1 MPIRFRCPACQ
12 QVLSVS
18 SRKAG
23 QKVRCPACQAS
34 LKIPTPKDQA
44 EPQPIEE
51 PDPSAKSAAATGSEV
66 EDASVPSPVSEPV
79 SEPVQA
85 AEQTAEPS
93 VFSEFEASEETRDA
107 QVSEDSEQR
116 AAEPETAASRLF
128 GSVVIEDEDEEEEFG
143 LRRAQTEFEE
153 MDLTPMVDVT
163 FLLLIF
169 FMITASFTMQKA
181 IAFPPPSPEEE
192 GASVQPKQLEDF
204 KDDCV
209 IVEIHEDNSI
219 SIDDERIPLDA
230 NLAAMLAS
238 KGKNEMLIDAHE
250 NSLHETVVK
259 VVDAGNEVQM
269 QRIRLGTRGG

>member
-23 QKVRCPACQAS
+23 QKVRCPACQAA
-34 LKIPTPKDQA
+34 LKIPTPKAAPEESSLSEAPSA
-44 EPQPIEE
+44 EAPETPK
-51 PDPSAKSAAATGSEV
+51 PDPEVVSSPTDQPAPDPVSATAAT
-66 EDASVPSPVSEPV
+66 AATAAPSDEPV
-79 SEPVQA
+79 SAGALLFAGV
-85 AEQTAEPS
+85 TA
-93 VFSEFEASEETRDA
+93 
-107 QVSEDSEQR
+107 
-116 AAEPETAASRLF
+116 
-128 GSVVIEDEDEEEEFG
+128 VVEEDEEDFQ

-181 IAFPPPSPEEE
+181 IAFPPPSPEDE
-192 GASVQPKQLEDF
+192 GASVQPKHLEDF
-204 KDDCV
+204 KDECA

-219 SIDDERIPLDA
+219 SIDDERIPLGAD
-230 NLAAMLAS
+230 LAAMLAS
-238 KGKNEMLIDAHE
+238 TGKNEMLIDAHE
-250 NSLHETVVK
+250 NSLHETVVR

>member
-1 MPIRFRCPACQ
+1 MPIRFRCPSCQ
-12 QVLSVS
+12 QVLSVT

-23 QKVRCPACQAS
+23 QKVRCPACQSA
-34 LKIPTPKDQA
+34 LRVPTPKVESPR
-44 EPQPIEE
+44 EPESAPAVEPAAVAKSIFGPVMVEE
-51 PDPSAKSAAATGSEV
+51 PES
-66 EDASVPSPVSEPV
+66 
-79 SEPVQA
+79 
-85 AEQTAEPS
+85 
-93 VFSEFEASEETRDA
+93 
-107 QVSEDSEQR
+107 
-116 AAEPETAASRLF
+116 
-128 GSVVIEDEDEEEEFG
+128 EEEEFE

-181 IAFPPPSPEEE
+181 IGFPPPSPDEQ

-204 KDDCV
+204 KDECV

-219 SIDDERIPLDA
+219 SIDEERIPLDA
-230 NLAAMLAS
+230 NLAAMLAT

-250 NSLHETVVK
+250 NALHETVVK

-269 QRIRLGTRGG
+269 QRIRLGSRGG

>member
-1 MPIRFRCPACQ
+1 MPIRFRCPSCQ
-12 QVLSVS
+12 QVLSVT

-23 QKVRCPACQAS
+23 QKVRCPACQSA
-34 LKIPTPKDQA
+34 LRVPTPKVESPR
-44 EPQPIEE
+44 EPESAPAVEPAVVAKSIFGPVMVEE
-51 PDPSAKSAAATGSEV
+51 PES
-66 EDASVPSPVSEPV
+66 
-79 SEPVQA
+79 
-85 AEQTAEPS
+85 
-93 VFSEFEASEETRDA
+93 
-107 QVSEDSEQR
+107 
-116 AAEPETAASRLF
+116 
-128 GSVVIEDEDEEEEFG
+128 EEEEFE

-181 IAFPPPSPEEE
+181 IGFPPPSPDEQ

-204 KDDCV
+204 KDECV

-219 SIDDERIPLDA
+219 SIDEERIPLDA
-230 NLAAMLAS
+230 NLAAMLAT

-250 NSLHETVVK
+250 TALHETVVK

-269 QRIRLGTRGG
+269 QRIRLGSRGG

>member
-23 QKVRCPACQAS
+23 QKVRCPACQAA
-34 LKIPTPKDQA
+34 LKIPTPKAAPA
-44 EPQPIEE
+44 EPSSAEAPETPK
-51 PDPSAKSAAATGSEV
+51 PDPEVVSSPTDQPAPDSVSATAAT
-66 EDASVPSPVSEPV
+66 AAPSDEPV
-79 SEPVQA
+79 SA
-85 AEQTAEPS
+85 GAL
-93 VFSEFEASEETRDA
+93 
-107 QVSEDSEQR
+107 
-116 AAEPETAASRLF
+116 LF
-128 GSVVIEDEDEEEEFG
+128 AGVTSVVEEDEDDFQ
-143 LRRAQTEFEE
+143 LRRAQTEFED

-181 IAFPPPSPEEE
+181 IAFPPPSPEDE

-204 KDDCV
+204 KDECV

-230 NLAAMLAS
+230 DLASMLAS
-238 KGKNEMLIDAHE
+238 TGKNEMLIDAHE
-250 NSLHETVVK
+250 NSLHETVVQ

>member
-1 MPIRFRCPACQ
+1 MPIQFRCPACQ

-23 QKVRCPACQAS
+23 QKVRCPACQAA
-34 LKIPTPKDQA
+34 LKIPTPKAAPA
-44 EPQPIEE
+44 EPSSAETPETPK
-51 PDPSAKSAAATGSEV
+51 PDPEVVSSPTDQPAPDPVAAT
-66 EDASVPSPVSEPV
+66 AAPSDEPV
-79 SEPVQA
+79 SA
-85 AEQTAEPS
+85 GAL
-93 VFSEFEASEETRDA
+93 
-107 QVSEDSEQR
+107 
-116 AAEPETAASRLF
+116 LF
-128 GSVVIEDEDEEEEFG
+128 AGVTSVVEEDEDDFQ
-143 LRRAQTEFEE
+143 LRRAQTEFED

-204 KDDCV
+204 KDECV

-230 NLAAMLAS
+230 DLASMLAS
-238 KGKNEMLIDAHE
+238 TGKNEMLIDAHE
-250 NSLHETVVK
+250 NSLHETVVQ

>member
-1 MPIRFRCPACQ
+1 M
-12 QVLSVS
+12 
-18 SRKAG
+18 
-23 QKVRCPACQAS
+23 
-34 LKIPTPKDQA
+34 
-44 EPQPIEE
+44 
-51 PDPSAKSAAATGSEV
+51 
-66 EDASVPSPVSEPV
+66 
-79 SEPVQA
+79 
-85 AEQTAEPS
+85 
-93 VFSEFEASEETRDA
+93 
-107 QVSEDSEQR
+107 
-116 AAEPETAASRLF
+116 
-128 GSVVIEDEDEEEEFG
+128 VVEEEEEDFA
-143 LRRAQTEFEE
+143 LRRAQTEFED

-192 GASVQPKQLEDF
+192 GACVQPKQIEHF

-230 NLAAMLAS
+230 DLAAMLAS

-269 QRIRLGTRGG
+269 QKIRLGSRGG

>member
-1 MPIRFRCPACQ
+1 MPIRFRCPSCN

-23 QKVRCPACQAS
+23 QKVRCPACQS
-34 LKIPTPKDQA
+34 GLKIPSLETTATPT
-44 EPQPIEE
+44 PTEE
-51 PDPSAKSAAATGSEV
+51 PPVGPEMVVENDLDSAVDRPVPEPVPTAADDSVVG
-66 EDASVPSPVSEPV
+66 DVPSEDVP
-79 SEPVQA
+79 
-85 AEQTAEPS
+85 PS
-93 VFSEFEASEETRDA
+93 TGAGLLPAVVA
-107 QVSEDSEQR
+107 
-116 AAEPETAASRLF
+116 
-128 GSVVIEDEDEEEEFG
+128 GSEDEDEEEFE
-143 LRRAQTEFEE
+143 LRRPQTEFEE

-181 IAFPPPSPEEE
+181 IAFPPPSPEED

-204 KDDCV
+204 KDECV

-230 NLAAMLAS
+230 DLATMLAA

-250 NSLHETVVK
+250 NSLHETVVR

-269 QRIRLGTRGG
+269 QRIRLGSRGG

>member
-12 QVLSVS
+12 QVLSVT

-23 QKVRCPACQAS
+23 QKVRCPACQSA
-34 LKIPTPKDQA
+34 LRVPTPKA
-44 EPQPIEE
+44 ETPPE
-51 PDPSAKSAAATGSEV
+51 PAAAQV
-66 EDASVPSPVSEPV
+66 EDPAPAPPPAPVEDPTPAPASEPLGEPAPEPAV
-79 SEPVQA
+79 SGSDGAEGLSESIDESADTREATA
-85 AEQTAEPS
+85 ATSSFFS
-93 VFSEFEASEETRDA
+93 V
-107 QVSEDSEQR
+107 VED
-116 AAEPETAASRLF
+116 EPES
-128 GSVVIEDEDEEEEFG
+128 EEEEFE
-143 LRRAQTEFEE
+143 LRRARIEFEE

-181 IAFPPPSPEEE
+181 ISFPPPSPDEQ

-204 KDDCV
+204 EDECV

-219 SIDDERIPLDA
+219 SIDEERIPLDA
-230 NLAAMLAS
+230 NLAAMLAI

-250 NSLHETVVK
+250 NALHETVVK

-269 QRIRLGTRGG
+269 QRIRLGSRGG

>member
-1 MPIRFRCPACQ
+1 MPIRFRCPSCQ
-12 QVLSVS
+12 QVLSVT

-23 QKVRCPACQAS
+23 QKVRCPACQSA
-34 LKIPTPKDQA
+34 LRVPTPKVESPR
-44 EPQPIEE
+44 EPESAPAVEPAAAAPEPESAPAVEPAAVAKSIFGPVMVEE
-51 PDPSAKSAAATGSEV
+51 PES
-66 EDASVPSPVSEPV
+66 
-79 SEPVQA
+79 
-85 AEQTAEPS
+85 
-93 VFSEFEASEETRDA
+93 
-107 QVSEDSEQR
+107 
-116 AAEPETAASRLF
+116 
-128 GSVVIEDEDEEEEFG
+128 EEEEFE

-181 IAFPPPSPEEE
+181 IGFPPPSPDEQ

-204 KDDCV
+204 KDECV

-219 SIDDERIPLDA
+219 SIDEERIPLDA
-230 NLAAMLAS
+230 NLAAMLAT

-250 NSLHETVVK
+250 NALHETVVK

-269 QRIRLGTRGG
+269 QRIRLGSRGG

>member
-1 MPIRFRCPACQ
+1 MPIRFRCSACQ

-66 EDASVPSPVSEPV
+66 EDASVPSPVSETV
-79 SEPVQA
+79 SEPVSA
-85 AEQTAEPS
+85 AGESAEPS
-93 VFSEFEASEETRDA
+93 VSSEFEDSSEH
-107 QVSEDSEQR
+107 Q

-128 GSVVIEDEDEEEEFG
+128 GSAVIEEEEEEEEDFQ

-181 IAFPPPSPEEE
+181 IAFPPPSPDEE

-230 NLAAMLAS
+230 DLAAMLAS

-269 QRIRLGTRGG
+269 QRIRLGSRGG

>member
-1 MPIRFRCPACQ
+1 MCDRNFSLGTDEIIISQRSLQ
-12 QVLSVS
+12 QGVVVCH
-18 SRKAG
+18 G
-23 QKVRCPACQAS
+23 
-34 LKIPTPKDQA
+34 
-44 EPQPIEE
+44 
-51 PDPSAKSAAATGSEV
+51 
-66 EDASVPSPVSEPV
+66 VPHHLGV
-79 SEPVQA
+79 
-85 AEQTAEPS
+85 
-93 VFSEFEASEETRDA
+93 
-107 QVSEDSEQR
+107 
-116 AAEPETAASRLF
+116 
-128 GSVVIEDEDEEEEFG
+128 DELPLDEG
-143 LRRAQTEFEE
+143 PN
-153 MDLTPMVDVT
+153 LTPVIDVV

-192 GASVQPKQLEDF
+192 GASVQPKQIEDF

-230 NLAAMLAS
+230 DLAAMLAS

-269 QRIRLGTRGG
+269 QKIRLGSRGG

>member
-1 MPIRFRCPACQ
+1 MPIRFRCPSCQ
-12 QVLSVS
+12 QVLSVT

-23 QKVRCPACQAS
+23 QKVRCPACQSA
-34 LKIPTPKDQA
+34 LKVPTPKV
-44 EPQPIEE
+44 ESPEE
-51 PDPSAKSAAATGSEV
+51 PAAAL
-66 EDASVPSPVSEPV
+66 PVEPV
-79 SEPVQA
+79 AAAAPEPEAAPAVEPVTA
-85 AEQTAEPS
+85 AAP
-93 VFSEFEASEETRDA
+93 
-107 QVSEDSEQR
+107 
-116 AAEPETAASRLF
+116 EPEAAAAVEPVAAPKSIF
-128 GSVVIEDEDEEEEFG
+128 GPVMDEEPESEEEEFE

-181 IAFPPPSPEEE
+181 ISFPPPSPDEQ

-204 KDDCV
+204 EDECV

-219 SIDDERIPLDA
+219 SIDEERIPLDA
-230 NLAAMLAS
+230 NLAAMLAT

-250 NSLHETVVK
+250 NALHETVVK

-269 QRIRLGTRGG
+269 QRIRLGSRGG

>member
-23 QKVRCPACQAS
+23 QKVRCPACQAA
-34 LKIPTPKDQA
+34 LKIPTPKAAPA
-44 EPQPIEE
+44 EPSSAEAPETPK
-51 PDPSAKSAAATGSEV
+51 PDPEVVSSPTDQPAPDSVSATAAT
-66 EDASVPSPVSEPV
+66 AATAAPSDEPV
-79 SEPVQA
+79 SA
-85 AEQTAEPS
+85 GAL
-93 VFSEFEASEETRDA
+93 
-107 QVSEDSEQR
+107 
-116 AAEPETAASRLF
+116 LF
-128 GSVVIEDEDEEEEFG
+128 AGVTSVVEEDEDDFQ
-143 LRRAQTEFEE
+143 LRRAQTEFED

-181 IAFPPPSPEEE
+181 IAFPPPSPEDE

-204 KDDCV
+204 KDECV

-230 NLAAMLAS
+230 DLASMLAS
-238 KGKNEMLIDAHE
+238 TGKNEMLIDAHE
-250 NSLHETVVK
+250 NSLHETVVQ

>member
-23 QKVRCPACQAS
+23 QKVRCPACQAA
-34 LKIPTPKDQA
+34 LKIPTPKAAPA
-44 EPQPIEE
+44 EPSSAEAPETPK
-51 PDPSAKSAAATGSEV
+51 PDPEVVSSPTDQPAPDSVSATTA
-66 EDASVPSPVSEPV
+66 PSDEPV
-79 SEPVQA
+79 SEGA
-85 AEQTAEPS
+85 L
-93 VFSEFEASEETRDA
+93 
-107 QVSEDSEQR
+107 
-116 AAEPETAASRLF
+116 LF
-128 GSVVIEDEDEEEEFG
+128 AGVTSVVEEDEDDFQ
-143 LRRAQTEFEE
+143 LRRAQTEFED

-181 IAFPPPSPEEE
+181 IAFPPPSPEDE

-204 KDDCV
+204 KDECV

-230 NLAAMLAS
+230 DLASMLAS
-238 KGKNEMLIDAHE
+238 TGKNEMLIDAHE
-250 NSLHETVVK
+250 NSLHETVVQ